1 MSLILEAL
9 RKSEA
14 ERRLGSAPDLLAPMP
29 VLHAPARRLRWPLW
43 VAGACVMVVAMAS
56 AWWWMRASSTTPSAP
71 ITIRSTQPAS
81 HGDANNTVAGNATGE
96 APQPSIAIRTS
107 QPPVITLPVANVPN
121 AATPAHTSAAA
132 LPMPKL
138 PATPVPPTSARASI
152 DATVPR
158 LADAPRA
165 MPAPPTIVT
174 ATATPAPT
182 PVDEPALSPLADLSA
197 DERNGLPA
205 MKVSMHVYADDPAQ
219 RFMIVDGQ
227 RVGEGARIASGV
239 VLVHIRRDGAEIDVR
254 GRRLLLPKP

>member
-29 VLHAPARRLRWPLW
+29 VLRAPARRPRWPLW
-43 VAGACVMVVAMAS
+43 IAGTCILVVAMAL
-56 AWWWMRASSTTPSAP
+56 AWWWMRATPTTPSTP
-71 ITIRSTQPAS
+71 MTKRSTQPAS
-81 HGDANNTVAGNATGE
+81 YGDANNTVAGNAKGE
-96 APQPSIAIRTS
+96 APQPSIALRTS
-107 QPPVITLPVANVPN
+107 QPPAITLPVTNVPN
-121 AATPAHTSAAA
+121 AATPAHKSAAA

-138 PATPVPPTSARASI
+138 AAAPVPPASARASI
-152 DATVPR
+152 KATAPK
-158 LADAPRA
+158 LADESTA
-165 MPAPPTIVT
+165 MPAPPTI
-174 ATATPAPT
+174 ATATPAPA

-227 RVGEGARIASGV
+227 RVGEGARIAGGV
-239 VLVHIRRDGAEIDVR
+239 ILVHIRRDGAEIDVR